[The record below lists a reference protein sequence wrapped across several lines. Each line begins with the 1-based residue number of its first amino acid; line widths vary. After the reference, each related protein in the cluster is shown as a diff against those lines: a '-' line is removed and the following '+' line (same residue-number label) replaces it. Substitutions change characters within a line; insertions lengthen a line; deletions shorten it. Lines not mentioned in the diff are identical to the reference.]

1 MALSRDDAERLANL
15 QRQLE
20 LRAQLETERALFR
33 LARVIN
39 DFTQETAPLR
49 RRFINAMV
57 SGDMDRAERL
67 ERELERDATRWLREV
82 FAKEE
87 RQVIREVIR
96 NAAMRGAQT
105 VDLAP
110 ALAASDRRS
119 LDALLNVLA
128 SGSIGGGATG
138 RIGAQY
144 GVISSAVQRQ
154 IERKVYKDG
163 LNLSR
168 RLHVRLIQREAEF
181 KRILSQGLKQG
192 QDAISLA
199 KHIQTLDVT
208 DARLPKYLRD
218 LERVLKGTKDA
229 ALVDEIRRAAE
240 EAAKRKKGPL
250 GMQGPAKRVVQAAR
264 TGSADALDGAIEYF
278 LERKV
283 RYHSLVIARTE
294 ANNAFLAGHIEQAKE
309 TPWVIGVKW
318 HLSGSHSREC
328 ECEELAR
335 QDRYGLGPGVY
346 PPDKV
351 PDRPHPMC
359 VVGGT
364 IVSGPRPVASMTRWY
379 EGEVVD
385 IHTVGGHHLTVTPNH
400 PILTPQGWVPAGLL
414 SEGDDVV
421 CGSRLER
428 DLTALTSP
436 FVDPDDYQV
445 PSLIEDVAGSLGQS
459 RGVVPISVPVAP
471 EHFHGDGVGSDI
483 CVVRTDGL
491 SEQRLGGERESLNRF
506 LGAHAG
512 EISLDRITKL
522 RVRDF
527 AGHVYNLQTKTGWYL
542 ANGIVTHNCMC
553 FHTDVV
559 DLRRLREV
567 V

>member
-1 MALSRDDAERLANL
+1 MVLSRDDAERLANL

-168 RLHVRLIQREAEF
+168 RLHVP
-181 KRILSQGLKQG
+181 G
-192 QDAISLA
+192 IS
-199 KHIQTLDVT
+199 
-208 DARLPKYLRD
+208 
-218 LERVLKGTKDA
+218 
-229 ALVDEIRRAAE
+229 
-240 EAAKRKKGPL
+240 
-250 GMQGPAKRVVQAAR
+250 
-264 TGSADALDGAIEYF
+264 
-278 LERKV
+278 
-283 RYHSLVIARTE
+283 
-294 ANNAFLAGHIEQAKE
+294 
-309 TPWVIGVKW
+309 
-318 HLSGSHSREC
+318 
-328 ECEELAR
+328 
-335 QDRYGLGPGVY
+335 
-346 PPDKV
+346 
-351 PDRPHPMC
+351 HP
-359 VVGGT
+359 
-364 IVSGPRPVASMTRWY
+364 
-379 EGEVVD
+379 
-385 IHTVGGHHLTVTPNH
+385 
-400 PILTPQGWVPAGLL
+400 
-414 SEGDDVV
+414 
-421 CGSRLER
+421 
-428 DLTALTSP
+428 
-436 FVDPDDYQV
+436 
-445 PSLIEDVAGSLGQS
+445 
-459 RGVVPISVPVAP
+459 
-471 EHFHGDGVGSDI
+471 
-483 CVVRTDGL
+483 
-491 SEQRLGGERESLNRF
+491 
-506 LGAHAG
+506 
-512 EISLDRITKL
+512 
-522 RVRDF
+522 
-527 AGHVYNLQTKTGWYL
+527 
-542 ANGIVTHNCMC
+542 
-553 FHTDVV
+553 
-559 DLRRLREV
+559 
-567 V
+567 

>member
-1 MALSRDDAERLANL
+1 MQNASQTYSANSNF
-15 QRQLE
+15 E
-20 LRAQLETERALFR
+20 PSSKPSGPLFR

-110 ALAASDRRS
+110 ALAASDRRN

-128 SGSIGGGATG
+128 SGSVGGGATG

-192 QDAISLA
+192 RDAISLA

-229 ALVDEIRRAAE
+229 GLADEIRRAAA

-250 GMQGPAKRVVQAAR
+250 GMQGPAKLSSSG
-264 TGSADALDGAIEYF
+264 GSNRSRADALDGAIEYF

-309 TPWVIGVKW
+309 TP
-318 HLSGSHSREC
+318 
-328 ECEELAR
+328 
-335 QDRYGLGPGVY
+335 
-346 PPDKV
+346 
-351 PDRPHPMC
+351 
-359 VVGGT
+359 
-364 IVSGPRPVASMTRWY
+364 
-379 EGEVVD
+379 
-385 IHTVGGHHLTVTPNH
+385 
-400 PILTPQGWVPAGLL
+400 
-414 SEGDDVV
+414 
-421 CGSRLER
+421 
-428 DLTALTSP
+428 
-436 FVDPDDYQV
+436 
-445 PSLIEDVAGSLGQS
+445 
-459 RGVVPISVPVAP
+459 
-471 EHFHGDGVGSDI
+471 
-483 CVVRTDGL
+483 
-491 SEQRLGGERESLNRF
+491 
-506 LGAHAG
+506 
-512 EISLDRITKL
+512 
-522 RVRDF
+522 
-527 AGHVYNLQTKTGWYL
+527 
-542 ANGIVTHNCMC
+542 
-553 FHTDVV
+553 
-559 DLRRLREV
+559 
-567 V
+567 